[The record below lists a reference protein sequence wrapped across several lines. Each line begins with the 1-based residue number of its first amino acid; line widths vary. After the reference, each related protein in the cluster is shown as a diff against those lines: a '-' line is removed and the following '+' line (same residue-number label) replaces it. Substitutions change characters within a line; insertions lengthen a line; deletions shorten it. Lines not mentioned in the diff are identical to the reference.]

1 MPGCSS
7 CTVTMRG
14 IFSISPI
21 RRCFLPTLVAT
32 VSRTTASTPTASR
45 TSRLLRIIIMPRR
58 RMVLPLQLRLL
69 TKTPSQL
76 RPITPPQLQTIPLG
90 PEPPPITPN
99 LPIPL
104 TITIGRPPLPTIIP
118 GRPLRLTDL
127 PEIPAAVPAVA
138 APVDADSYSTKS
150 EGRGESEN
158 RRKGERSFAAV
169 DVLTKTVSL
178 SLCYFTMNLTV
189 LW

>member
-1 MPGCSS
+1 
-7 CTVTMRG
+7 
-14 IFSISPI
+14 
-21 RRCFLPTLVAT
+21 
-32 VSRTTASTPTASR
+32 
-45 TSRLLRIIIMPRR
+45 MPRR
-58 RMVLPLQLRLL
+58 HMVLPLQLRLP
-69 TKTPSQL
+69 TTMPSLL
-76 RPITPPQLQTIPLG
+76 RPITPPQLQTILLD
-90 PEPPPITPN
+90 PEHQPITPN

-104 TITIGRPPLPTIIP
+104 TIIIDLPPLPTIIP

-127 PEIPAAVPAVA
+127 PEILAVLLAVADPLAVPAVA

-158 RRKGERSFAAV
+158 RRKGERYFAAV